1 MPIKTFR
8 MQLAGVNAGT
18 QKTIRLKRIDGK
30 TGYRIKSIS
39 CIQKSPGA
47 ADNEGLIQIWSVKRT
62 TAEVS
67 IKTIDIEDATLLGVV
82 YVSSDVSSDLMP
94 EDKTIIFDE
103 VVFNQD
109 IFVTYID
116 VRGINDPM
124 NVELQLEQIR
134 LDDVE
139 ATTVILKNFRNTNT
153 VA

>member
-1 MPIKTFR
+1 
-8 MQLAGVNAGT
+8 MQLPGSDTGT
-18 QKTIRLKRIDGK
+18 QKTIRLRRIDGK
-30 TGYRIKSIS
+30 TGYRIKKIS

-47 ADNEGLIQIWSVKRT
+47 LDNEGLIQIWSVERT
-62 TAEVS
+62 TAEIAV
-67 IKTIDIEDATLLGVV
+67 KTIDLEDSTLLALD
-82 YVSSDVSSDLMP
+82 YVSSSTTSNIYP
-94 EDKTIIFDE
+94 EDKTIIFDD

-116 VRGINDPM
+116 VRTVNDPM
-124 NVELQLEQIR
+124 NVELQLEQIS